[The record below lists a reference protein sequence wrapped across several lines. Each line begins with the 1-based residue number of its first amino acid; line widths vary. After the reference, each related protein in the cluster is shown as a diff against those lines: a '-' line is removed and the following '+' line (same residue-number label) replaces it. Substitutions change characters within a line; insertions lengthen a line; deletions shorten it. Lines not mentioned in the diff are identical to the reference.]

1 MPAISTK
8 PPESAETASKLLP
21 SQVTGTQT
29 VIAWSGFMF
38 ALLQSVCTFFTALDG
53 LRLLIGAG
61 ALAAMLQAGKMWDHL
76 HTDWIRVPMV
86 ALAFLG
92 SVLNLLVLRRI
103 WRLRNHPAA
112 QWRRVS
118 VSPRKKRMERL
129 QFVLAVVTLVLVGI
143 EEVTHFRT
151 FHHF

>member
-1 MPAISTK
+1 MPATSTK
-8 PPESAETASKLLP
+8 PPKAAETELKFLP
-21 SQVTGTQT
+21 EQVTSAQR

-61 ALAAMLQAGKMWDHL
+61 ALVAALQAGTVLDHF
-76 HTDWIRVPMV
+76 HANWIRVPMV
-86 ALAFLG
+86 VLAFAG
-92 SVLNLLVLRRI
+92 SLLNLLILRRI

-112 QWRRVS
+112 QWRRVP
-118 VSPRKKRMERL
+118 VSPRKIRMERV
-129 QFVLAVVTLVLVGI
+129 QFALSVITLALIGI

>member
-1 MPAISTK
+1 MPAMSTK
-8 PPESAETASKLLP
+8 PPEPAETESKLLP
-21 SQVTGTQT
+21 SPGTSAQT

-61 ALAAMLQAGKMWDHL
+61 ALAAVIQAGAFWDHF
-76 HTDWIRVPMV
+76 HANWIRVPMV
-86 ALAFLG
+86 VLAFVG
-92 SVLNLLVLRRI
+92 SLLNLLILRRI

-112 QWRRVS
+112 HWRRVP
-118 VSPRKKRMERL
+118 VSPRKIRMERV
-129 QFVLAVVTLVLVGI
+129 QFALAVITLALVSI

-151 FHHF
+151 FHRF

>member
-1 MPAISTK
+1 MPATSSK
-8 PPESAETASKLLP
+8 PPKAAETELKFLP
-21 SQVTGTQT
+21 KQVTNAQT
-29 VIAWSGFMF
+29 VIAWSGFLF

-61 ALAAMLQAGKMWDHL
+61 ALLAIFQAGTVWDHF
-76 HTDWIRVPMV
+76 HANWIRVPMV
-86 ALAFLG
+86 ALAFAG
-92 SVLNLLVLRRI
+92 SVLNLLILRRI

-112 QWRRVS
+112 QWRRVP
-118 VSPRKKRMERL
+118 VSPRKMRMERL
-129 QFVLAVVTLVLVGI
+129 QFALAVIPLTLISV

>member
-1 MPAISTK
+1 MSATSTK
-8 PPESAETASKLLP
+8 PPEPAGTEPQILPAE
-21 SQVTGTQT
+21 VTSTQT
-29 VIAWSGFMF
+29 VLAWSGFVF

-61 ALAAMLQAGKMWDHL
+61 ALMAAFQAGTVWDHF
-76 HTDWIRVPMV
+76 HTNWIRVPMV
-86 ALAFLG
+86 LLAFAG
-92 SVLNLLVLRRI
+92 SVLNLLILRRI

-112 QWRRVS
+112 QWRRMAA
-118 VSPRKKRMERL
+118 SPRKIRMERL
-129 QFVLAVVTLVLVGI
+129 QFALSVITLALITV